1 MAIRSYV
8 GLKRVNVKKS
18 IYIFSDGEL
27 KRKDNT
33 LYFETE
39 EGKKYIP
46 VENTREILVFGEVT
60 INKRLLEFLT
70 ESEIILH
77 FFNYYGYYVGSFY
90 PREHLNSGYMILR
103 QAEHYLD
110 ENRRLTLAK
119 KFVSG
124 GIENIMK
131 VLIYYDN
138 RGKSLRES
146 IERIES
152 LYEKVPDCQST
163 EELMALEGNVR
174 DYYYKT
180 FDIILDNEHF
190 IFESR
195 TKRPPKNRLNALI
208 SFANSLIYTVCLSEI
223 YQTHLDPRI
232 GFLHTTNFRR
242 FTLNLD
248 VAEIFK
254 PIIADRVIFSLVNKG
269 IIKAQHFEKKLEG
282 VVLNDKGKQL
292 IIQEMDERLRST
304 IQHRRLGRHV
314 SYRELIRLELYKIQ
328 KHIMEEEDYKPF
340 VTGW

>member
-1 MAIRSYV
+1 M
-8 GLKRVNVKKS
+8 KNS

-46 VENTREILVFGEVT
+46 VENTQEILIFGEVT

-90 PREHLNSGYMILR
+90 PREHLNSGYMILK

-110 ENRRLTLAK
+110 HEKRLIIAE

-124 GIENIMK
+124 AIENIK
-131 VLIYYDN
+131 RVLIYYAN
-138 RGKSLRES
+138 RGKPLNETIDKINS
-146 IERIES
+146 IAQSI
-152 LYEKVPDCQST
+152 KDCEST
-163 EELMALEGNVR
+163 EELMAVEGNIR
-174 DYYYKT
+174 ELYYQA
-180 FDIILDNEHF
+180 FDTILDSEHF
-190 IFESR
+190 VFEAR

-208 SFANSLIYTVCLSEI
+208 SFANSLVYTTVLSEI
-223 YQTHLDPRI
+223 YHTHLDPRI
-232 GFLHTTNFRR
+232 GYLHATNFRR

-254 PIIADRVIFSLVNKG
+254 PIIADRVIFNLVNKA
-269 IIKAQHFEKKLEG
+269 IIKPQHFEKKLDG
-282 VVLNDKGKQL
+282 IVLNALGKQL
-292 IIQEMDERLRST
+292 LIQQMDERLRST
-304 IQHRRLGRHV
+304 IQHKKLGRHV
-314 SYRELIRLELYKIQ
+314 SYRQLIRLELYKIQ
-328 KHIMEEEDYKPF
+328 KHLIGEEEYKPF
-340 VTGW
+340 QSGW

>member
-1 MAIRSYV
+1 M
-8 GLKRVNVKKS
+8 KRS

-33 LYFETE
+33 LYFETD

-46 VENTREILVFGEVT
+46 VENTREILIFGEVT

-90 PREHLNSGYMILR
+90 PREHLNSGYMILK

-110 ENRRLTLAK
+110 SVKRMSLAQ
-119 KFVSG
+119 KFVYG
-124 GIENIMK
+124 AVENIKK
-131 VLIYYDN
+131 VLNYYEN
-138 RGKSLRES
+138 RGKALSDTIAK
-146 IERIES
+146 IEEIASEIPKC
-152 LYEKVPDCQST
+152 ENT
-163 EELMALEGNVR
+163 EQLMAIEGNIR
-174 DYYYKT
+174 EKYYQA

-190 IFESR
+190 IFEAR

-208 SFANSLIYTVCLSEI
+208 SFANSLVYTTCLSEI

-232 GFLHTTNFRR
+232 GFLHATNFRR

-254 PIIADRVIFSLVNKG
+254 PIIADRVIFSVVNKG
-269 IIKAQHFEKKLEG
+269 IIKAQHFEKKLDG
-282 VVLNDKGKQL
+282 IVLNDKGKQL
-292 IIQEMDERLRST
+292 LIQEMDERLRST

-314 SYRELIRLELYKIQ
+314 SYRQLIRLELYKIQ
-328 KHIMEEEDYKPF
+328 KHLMEEEEYKPF
-340 VTGW
+340 ITGW